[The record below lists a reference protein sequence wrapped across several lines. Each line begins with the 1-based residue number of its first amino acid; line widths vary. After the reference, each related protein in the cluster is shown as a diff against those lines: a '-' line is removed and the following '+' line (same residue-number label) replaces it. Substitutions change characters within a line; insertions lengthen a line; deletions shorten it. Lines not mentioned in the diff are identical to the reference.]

1 MAWTQRL
8 QLHSLMTLTSPTA
21 PKLDSITPY
30 LKNFESVAGG
40 RVPHVDFAVK
50 SARPYKS
57 VIEGVDTVGGPYHQ
71 HLVITLEPIHLTQQL
86 QQSLFTLCSTAV
98 RVP

>member
-1 MAWTQRL
+1 
-8 QLHSLMTLTSPTA
+8 MTGPIDIDLTTAVAQPDALTSPTA
-21 PKLDSITPY
+21 LTPY
-30 LKNFESVAGG
+30 LKDFESVAGG